1 MASMMDKTDKRY
13 LPKKEL
19 DLYKSIAK
27 HYETKQYKKGTKVQP
42 PRPTLEPITAIT
54 APTLLRSCISNRK
67 GEREKEREIRKEGT
81 FANPVAEVTAW
92 PCRCAI
98 GAGEH
103 TRTLGGGE
111 TIGWVA
117 VPAAAASVA
126 H

>member
-1 MASMMDKTDKRY
+1 VAHPTDKKSALRGKIFSPTSAAMASMMDKTDKRY

-67 GEREKEREIRKEGT
+67 GERERKRGRFEKR
-81 FANPVAEVTAW
+81 APSQIQSQ
-92 PCRCAI
+92 R
-98 GAGEH
+98 
-103 TRTLGGGE
+103 
-111 TIGWVA
+111 
-117 VPAAAASVA
+117 
-126 H
+126 